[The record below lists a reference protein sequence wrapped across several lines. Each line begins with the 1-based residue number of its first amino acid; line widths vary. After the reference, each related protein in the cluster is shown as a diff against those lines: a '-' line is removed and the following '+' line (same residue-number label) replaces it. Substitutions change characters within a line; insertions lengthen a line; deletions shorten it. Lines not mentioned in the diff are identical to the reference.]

1 MSTSPPALP
10 PQSRTSL
17 SVLGAL
23 GFLVAL
29 VLGLR
34 YAGTSGTTGPDAA
47 LFAMIDRAEGLTRQ
61 WAIVIDFSGEPVGA
75 VVVFAALG
83 LACLLFRRPRTAI
96 LLVVSCTVTIALTTG
111 LKPLTGRLI
120 HGEFLSF
127 PSGHTAF
134 LVTIA
139 AVTGLLVVDVRG
151 LGPRA
156 GAWVLLG
163 LVALGALAM
172 GWSQVALRAHY
183 PTDVLAGLGVA
194 LAVLPVA
201 GWAIDRVTRADST
214 SRAAAGEGEPGHG

>member
-1 MSTSPPALP
+1 MITSPPALP

-17 SVLGAL
+17 SVLGAF

-34 YAGTSGTTGPDAA
+34 YAGTSGTTGPDAV
-47 LFAMIDRAEGLTRQ
+47 LYSVFDRAEGPARH
-61 WAIVIDFSGEPVGA
+61 WAIVIDFAAEPVGA
-75 VVVFAALG
+75 VVVFLALG
-83 LACLLFRRPRTAI
+83 LTCLLFRRPRTAI
-96 LLVVSCTVTIALTTG
+96 LMVVSCGVTIALTTG

-134 LVTIA
+134 LVTVA
-139 AVTGLLVVDVRG
+139 AVTGLLVIDVRG

-156 GAWVLLG
+156 GAWVLAG
-163 LVALGALAM
+163 LVVLAGLAM
-172 GWSQVALRAHY
+172 GWSQVVLRAHY

-194 LAVLPVA
+194 LAVLPPA
-201 GWAIDRVTRADST
+201 GWLVDRLTGAVR
-214 SRAAAGEGEPGHG
+214 